1 MQTVQQLEEFMTK
14 PSAALV
20 EDIKKIDGDILILG
34 IAGKMGPTLA
44 KVAKRAAE
52 EAGIEKRIIGVARFS
67 NKEMKE
73 ELEAAG
79 IETITCDLMDEE
91 QLAQLPDIPN
101 IIFMAGNK
109 FGTVNNEHFTWAMN
123 TYVPG
128 RVADKFKNS

>member
-20 EDIKKIDGDILILG
+20 EDIKRIDGDILILG

-44 KVAKRAAE
+44 KMAKLAVK

-73 ELEAAG
+73 ELETAG
-79 IETITCDLMDEE
+79 IETVSYTHLT
-91 QLAQLPDIPN
+91 LPTK
-101 IIFMAGNK
+101 A
-109 FGTVNNEHFTWAMN
+109 
-123 TYVPG
+123 
-128 RVADKFKNS
+128 